1 MSISKQKNIKRLFL
15 ISDLHFGIKSNNPE
29 WLKIQSD
36 YFYNFFIPLVKEHK
50 KDGDACFILGDIFDS
65 RQSLNILVMNSCI
78 EIFRDLGELFSDT
91 GVYVMTGNHDCWTK
105 DSAKVHSLS
114 CISALENVY
123 VYNNP
128 ELITTESK
136 KLLLMPWGMNPEEEK
151 EFLETNSSD
160 ILFVHTDIKD
170 ARFNAKVTV
179 EHGNN
184 PETYRK
190 HKRVYGGHIHY
201 RQKVNNFIT
210 LIGSPYQ
217 MTRSDIGNKK
227 GVYIVDLESFEETFL
242 ENNYS
247 PEYITAN
254 FESLLELSREHISA
268 IFKNKF
274 VDLKVTRKWLEELDI
289 PGFVQSLNTQ
299 RSIQIVETEEDESIN
314 FDVDFDFEF
323 ENEATPK
330 FDILSLSKELIGNL
344 EYDEETKNKVE
355 NKITLLFEAIKEED

>member
-1 MSISKQKNIKRLFL
+1 
-15 ISDLHFGIKSNNPE
+15 
-29 WLKIQSD
+29 
-36 YFYNFFIPLVKEHK
+36 
-50 KDGDACFILGDIFDS
+50 
-65 RQSLNILVMNSCI
+65 
-78 EIFRDLGELFSDT
+78 
-91 GVYVMTGNHDCWTK
+91 
-105 DSAKVHSLS
+105 
-114 CISALENVY
+114 
-123 VYNNP
+123 
-128 ELITTESK
+128 
-136 KLLLMPWGMNPEEEK
+136 
-151 EFLETNSSD
+151 
-160 ILFVHTDIKD
+160 
-170 ARFNAKVTV
+170 
-179 EHGNN
+179 
-184 PETYRK
+184 
-190 HKRVYGGHIHY
+190 
-201 RQKVNNFIT
+201 
-210 LIGSPYQ
+210 

-227 GVYIVDLESFEETFL
+227 GVYIIDLESFEETFL

-247 PEYITAN
+247 PEFITAN

-299 RSIQIVETEEDESIN
+299 RSIQIVETEDDESIN

>member
-1 MSISKQKNIKRLFL
+1 
-15 ISDLHFGIKSNNPE
+15 
-29 WLKIQSD
+29 
-36 YFYNFFIPLVKEHK
+36 
-50 KDGDACFILGDIFDS
+50 
-65 RQSLNILVMNSCI
+65 MNSCI
-78 EIFRDLGELFSDT
+78 EIFRDLGEIFSET

-128 ELITTESK
+128 ELITTETK
-136 KLLLMPWGMNPEEEK
+136 KLLLMPWGMNSEEEK
-151 EFLETNSSD
+151 DFLESNSSD

-210 LIGSPYQ
+210 LIGCPYQ

-227 GVYIVDLESFEETFL
+227 GVYIIDLESFEETFL

-247 PEYITAN
+247 PEFITAN

-299 RSIQIVETEEDESIN
+299 RSIQIVETEDDESIN

>member
-1 MSISKQKNIKRLFL
+1 MSLSKRKKINRLFL

-36 YFYNFFIPLVKEHK
+36 YFYNFFIPLVNEHK

-78 EIFRDLGELFSDT
+78 EIFKDLGQIFSDT

-105 DSAKVHSLS
+105 DSAQVHSLS
-114 CISALENVY
+114 CIAALENVF

-128 ELITTESK
+128 ELIETANK
-136 KLLLMPWGMNPEEEK
+136 NLLLMPWGMNADEEK
-151 EFLETNSSD
+151 KFLESNSSD
-160 ILFVHTDIKD
+160 ILFVHTDIKE

-210 LIGSPYQ
+210 LIGCPYQ

-227 GVYIVDLESFEETFL
+227 GVYLLDLETYDEQFI

-247 PEYITAN
+247 PEFITSN
-254 FESLLELSREHISA
+254 FDSLLQLNREHISA
-268 IFKNKF
+268 IFTNKF
-274 VDLKVTRKWLEELDI
+274 VDFKVSRKWLEELDI

-299 RSIQIVETEEDESIN
+299 RSIEIIEIEDEDILN
-314 FDVDFDFEF
+314 LEFDFEF
-323 ENEATPK
+323 NFENETTSK
-330 FDILSLSKELIGNL
+330 FDILSLSKELIQNL
-344 EYDEETKNKVE
+344 EYDEETKSKVE
-355 NKITLLFEAIKEED
+355 QKITLLFESIKEQD